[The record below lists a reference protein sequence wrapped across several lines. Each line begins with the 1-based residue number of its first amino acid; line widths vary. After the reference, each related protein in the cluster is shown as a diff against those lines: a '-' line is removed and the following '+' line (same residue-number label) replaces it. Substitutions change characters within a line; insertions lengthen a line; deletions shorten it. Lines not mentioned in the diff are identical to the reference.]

1 MKDVRQLKCNR
12 FYTFWNENWS
22 FQHTKKCCNSS
33 RPTTTPS
40 SSSSW
45 HSHSLST
52 FFQSL
57 QRYTRA
63 IREWGGENIQYNASL
78 DVQESRKSAIF
89 IKRLIYN
96 NNKNREKF
104 HEANNASD
112 QFNKEKH
119 DSNHLTMIAQ
129 CLYLPHTH
137 THASFYFHCSA
148 VHSKGKNSVRNK
160 MCDDEQKV
168 ALIVLCIKCIILEL

>member
-1 MKDVRQLKCNR
+1 MACDEGRKTAEVQPFFTRTTEKIR
-12 FYTFWNENWS
+12 S
-22 FQHTKKCCNSS
+22 FQHTEKCCNSS

-119 DSNHLTMIAQ
+119 ESNPLTMIAQ
-129 CLYLPHTH
+129 CLYSSHTH

-148 VHSKGKNSVRNK
+148 VQCIAKGKIP
-160 MCDDEQKV
+160 CE
-168 ALIVLCIKCIILEL
+168 IKCVMTNKR